1 MELVESKVNWKGET
15 AVKYIHGRFRAASFI
30 LVAFALENVA
40 NIHLTVN
47 LVTYFSGVL
56 HMDSAEA
63 ANALTSFMGTG
74 YILPILFAIFADTN
88 IGRFKTIIVSGFIEF
103 LGMVLLTVQAHYSS
117 LRPPPC
123 DVFDPTSRCEKLNG
137 GQNVFLNVALYLVA
151 AGMAGIKAGVPSHGA
166 DQFDGK
172 DHREAKQMPSFFN
185 GLLFVVCIGGAI
197 SLALFVWLDV
207 HKGWDVGFG
216 ASTIAMFL
224 ALVVAVL
231 GWPLYRIH
239 VTEGT
244 SAIVEII
251 QVFVAAFR
259 NRNLQLPDN
268 PLDLYEIE
276 RDKEAGLVSEDDFL
290 PHRNVFR
297 FLDKAAIR
305 TASQTPNP
313 WKLCT
318 VTQVE
323 NAKIIF
329 RMFPVFTCAIIM
341 TLCLAQLQTFSVQQ
355 GLTMDTQVFGSFHI
369 SPASLPIIP
378 IIFMIIVVPI
388 YDQIIVPMLRKFTGH
403 LTGITH
409 LKRIGVG
416 LFLSSVSMGTAAIIE
431 TRRKSVAQNHNMLD
445 ALPVF
450 QPLPISVFWLSF
462 QYFIFGIA
470 DMFTYVGLLEFFYS
484 EFPKKLKTV
493 STCFLWTSMS
503 LGYFLSSILVRIVNR
518 FTADHTGGAGWL
530 TVSRSYEY
538 RSESKNGPQ
547 TEAN

>member
-318 VTQVE
+318 
-323 NAKIIF
+323 
-329 RMFPVFTCAIIM
+329 
-341 TLCLAQLQTFSVQQ
+341 
-355 GLTMDTQVFGSFHI
+355 
-369 SPASLPIIP
+369 
-378 IIFMIIVVPI
+378 
-388 YDQIIVPMLRKFTGH
+388 
-403 LTGITH
+403 
-409 LKRIGVG
+409 
-416 LFLSSVSMGTAAIIE
+416 
-431 TRRKSVAQNHNMLD
+431 NHNMLD